1 MSSES
6 AKRFESL
13 QREFNAYVDHIMKEG
28 KQTAKSRAKAKQ
40 EQVVVAPV
48 ADVAVAPEPAA
59 QKQRGRKP
67 KAEEVVVVAPLL
79 VKLTTYCSCN
89 K

>member
-28 KQTAKSRAKAKQ
+28 KQIAKSKSDAKQ
-40 EQVVVAPV
+40 EQVAVALV
-48 ADVAVAPEPAA
+48 AEAAVAPEPAA
-59 QKQRGRKP
+59 PQKEAGSRR
-67 KAEEVVVVAPLL
+67 
-79 VKLTTYCSCN
+79 
-89 K
+89 

>member
-28 KQTAKSRAKAKQ
+28 KQTAKSKSKAKQ
-40 EQVVVAPV
+40 EQVVVAP
-48 ADVAVAPEPAA
+48 AAEAAVAPEPAA
-59 QKQRGRKP
+59 PKKRGRKP
-67 KAEEVVVVAPLL
+67 KIEELVVVAP
-79 VKLTTYCSCN
+79 VAC
-89 K
+89 

>member
-28 KQTAKSRAKAKQ
+28 KQTAKSKSKAKQ
-40 EQVVVAPV
+40 EQVAVAP
-48 ADVAVAPEPAA
+48 AAEAAVAPEPAA
-59 QKQRGRKP
+59 PKKRGRKP
-67 KAEEVVVVAPLL
+67 KVEELVVVAP
-79 VKLTTYCSCN
+79 VAC
-89 K
+89 

>member
-28 KQTAKSRAKAKQ
+28 KQTAKSKSKAKQ
-40 EQVVVAPV
+40 EQVVVAP
-48 ADVAVAPEPAA
+48 AAEAAVAPEPAA
-59 QKQRGRKP
+59 PKKRGRKP
-67 KAEEVVVVAPLL
+67 KVEEPVVVAP
-79 VKLTTYCSCN
+79 VAC
-89 K
+89 

>member
-28 KQTAKSRAKAKQ
+28 KQTAKSKSKAKQ
-40 EQVVVAPV
+40 EQVAVAP
-48 ADVAVAPEPAA
+48 AAEAAVAPEPAA
-59 QKQRGRKP
+59 PPKRGRKP
-67 KAEEVVVVAPLL
+67 KVEEPVTVAPNA
-79 VKLTTYCSCN
+79 C
-89 K
+89 

>member
-28 KQTAKSRAKAKQ
+28 KQTAKSKSKAKQ
-40 EQVVVAPV
+40 EQVVVVVAP
-48 ADVAVAPEPAA
+48 AAEAAVAPEPAA
-59 QKQRGRKP
+59 PKKRGRKP
-67 KAEEVVVVAPLL
+67 KIEELVVVAP
-79 VKLTTYCSCN
+79 VAC
-89 K
+89 

>member
-28 KQTAKSRAKAKQ
+28 NQTAKSRAKAKH
-40 EQVVVAPV
+40 EQVAVAPV
-48 ADVAVAPEPAA
+48 AEAAVATEPAA
-59 QKQRGRKP
+59 PKNRGRKP
-67 KAEEVVVVAPLL
+67 KVGEPLAVAS
-79 VKLTTYCSCN
+79 VAC
-89 K
+89 

>member
-28 KQTAKSRAKAKQ
+28 KQTAKSKSKIKQ
-40 EQVVVAPV
+40 EQGPVVAEAV
-48 ADVAVAPEPAA
+48 VAPEPAA
-59 QKQRGRKP
+59 PKTRGRKL
-67 KAEEVVVVAPLL
+67 KVEEPVVVAPDACQANYLL
-79 VKLTTYCSCN
+79 QLQ
-89 K
+89 